1 MLLLG
6 FSKTSRKLPLL
17 RNTGCSERHVWQN
30 LWHKSKFNAFS
41 DLLADRWLTGL
52 VRKSLLFGCHISHG
66 TFRIRVNMKNLLTT
80 MLPSL
85 VLAPLSL
92 ATLTIVN
99 TRSISSSGFKHLYRK
114 IPGFFWVD
122 HDIVDI
128 GSKESCSGLSH
139 YHHLDISWLCAW
151 CYLNLHRWT
160 PPVQTFDLTQSLG
173 SQLVS
178 EGSVFT
184 GLNIQKNTDVFI
196 TYLTI
201 RIPRHSKLVTI
212 RGTIQIQ

>member
-41 DLLADRWLTGL
+41 DLLADRWLNGL

-66 TFRIRVNMKNLLTT
+66 TFRIRVNMKYLLTT

-99 TRSISSSGFKHLYRK
+99 TRSISSSGFKHLYRE
-114 IPGFFWVD
+114 IPGSFWVD
-122 HDIVDI
+122 HDIVVI
-128 GSKESCSGLSH
+128 VSKKSCSGLSH
-139 YHHLDISWLCAW
+139 HHHLDSAPGVISIYIDELRLFKLSISHNHLDPNWW
-151 CYLNLHRWT
+151 VKDPSSPDWT
-160 PPVQTFDLTQSLG
+160 F
-173 SQLVS
+173 
-178 EGSVFT
+178 
-184 GLNIQKNTDVFI
+184 KNTDVFI